1 MRVVVADDVLLMREG
16 ITRVLEGSG
25 HEVVGQAAD
34 VPGLL
39 ALVDTEE
46 PDLVIIDIRMP
57 PTHTTEGLQA
67 GERIASDHPGI
78 GILILS
84 QYIEPE
90 YATSLLAEYPE
101 GVGYLLKERI
111 FDPAVLTDALRRIG
125 ERECVIDPTIVSR
138 LMQRKRRG
146 DPLGELT
153 EREREVLS
161 LVAEGLS
168 NAAIVQRLG
177 VTERTVESHTTQIFS
192 KLGLEPSRDVHRRVL
207 ATLAFLREH

>member
-25 HEVVGQAAD
+25 HEVVGLAAD

-39 ALVDTEE
+39 AVVDAHK

-57 PTHTTEGLQA
+57 PTHTIEGLQA
-67 GERIASDHPGI
+67 AERIAVEHPGI

-111 FDPAVLTDALRRIG
+111 FDPAVLTDALRRIA

-138 LMQRKRRG
+138 LMQRKRRN
-146 DPLGELT
+146 DPLAALT
-153 EREREVLS
+153 EREREVLG

-168 NAAIVQRLG
+168 NTAIARRLV
-177 VTERTVESHTTQIFS
+177 VTERTVEAHTTQIFS

-207 ATLAFLREH
+207 ATLAFLRQH